1 MFHWGSKAKDPAL
14 EPKTIGRYRITR
26 QLGEG
31 GMGVVYAAHDDRLD
45 RSVAIKRIRETSDEA
60 GLRERLVREA
70 RAAASISHPNVCHN
84 YELAEDGRELYLVME
99 LLAGEPLADR
109 MARGTVPLAEA
120 LQITLGILSA
130 LEALHGRGIGHRDLK
145 PSNVFLTPH
154 GIKLL
159 DFGLAYPLV
168 ERLKTEATLTAPGT
182 ILGTPRYMPPEQ
194 WEGEAFVPASDLF
207 AVGAILFEMLA
218 GKPAFPGSNIIEIYR
233 AVAMGQPPALTG
245 GSEVVAA
252 DRIIQLALA
261 KQLVDRYSDAA
272 AMAREVRAA
281 WALIDTGSA
290 PEARAVTRLIVLP
303 FRVLRPDPET
313 DFLAFSLP
321 DAITASLAGLDA
333 LVVRST
339 AAGQR
344 FAAESPDLRA
354 IAAEAAVDA
363 VLLGTLLRAGDQVR
377 VAVQMLEAPSGTLMY
392 SHTAQVHLGDVFQL
406 QDDLARQIVDS
417 LAIPLSARD
426 HRLLAQ
432 DVPANAEAYD
442 LYLRANHVGAST
454 SNPARLASA
463 RDFYRRCLEAD
474 PQYAPAWARLGR
486 VYRVLAKYGSAGQ
499 ADAIKRAEEAF
510 HRALEINPDLPIAHN
525 LYTYFELEERG
536 KATEAV
542 VRLLDQVK
550 GGVADPNLFAGLVV
564 ACRFCGLLEA
574 SLAADR
580 RARRIDP
587 GIQTSVQYTYWVLGD
602 YAQAA
607 LHDIEDIQAI
617 RNGALWMMG
626 RESEALAGVRA
637 ALAHLPG
644 SVEDRIVEAQLA
656 TMEGRGDDC
665 ARHILAVIDS
675 GFHDP
680 EGFLLHSRELAYVG
694 QTSQALAM
702 LGRVL
707 QGGYYCPVALTR
719 DPWFDSLRGSREFVR
734 LVREAEAGHARAAEA
749 YLRAGGERILGVGPG

>member
-1 MFHWGSKAKDPAL
+1 M
-14 EPKTIGRYRITR
+14 
-26 QLGEG
+26 
-31 GMGVVYAAHDDRLD
+31 
-45 RSVAIKRIRETSDEA
+45 
-60 GLRERLVREA
+60 GLRERLLREA
-70 RAAASISHPNVCHN
+70 RAAASISHPNVCHI
-84 YELAEDGRELYLVME
+84 YELAEDAGELYLVME

-109 MARGTVPLAEA
+109 VARGTIPLAEA
-120 LQITLGILSA
+120 LQITLGILAA
-130 LEALHGRGIGHRDLK
+130 LEALHARGIGHRDLK

-159 DFGLAYPLV
+159 DFGLAHPLV

-233 AVAMGQPPALTG
+233 AVAMAQPPALTG
-245 GSEVVAA
+245 GAEVVAA

-261 KQLVDRYSDAA
+261 KRPGDRYPDAA

-281 WALIDTGSA
+281 WALIDTGAA
-290 PEARAVTRLIVLP
+290 PQARAVTRLIVLP

-313 DFLAFSLP
+313 DFLAFSVP
-321 DAITASLAGLDA
+321 DAITTSLSGLDA

-344 FAAESPDLRA
+344 FAAESPDLKT

-363 VLLGTLLRAGDQVR
+363 VVLGTLLRAGDQVR
-377 VAVQMLEAPSGTLMY
+377 VAAQMLEAPSGTLMC
-392 SHTAQVHLGDVFQL
+392 SHTAQVRLGDVFQL

-426 HRLLAQ
+426 RRLLGQ
-432 DVPANAEAYD
+432 DVPANPEAYD
-442 LYLRANHVGAST
+442 LYLRGNHVGAST

-474 PQYAPAWARLGR
+474 PGYAPAWARLGR
-486 VYRVLAKYGSAGQ
+486 VYRVLAKYGSESQ
-499 ADAIKRAEEAF
+499 ATTIKLAEEAF

-536 KATEAV
+536 KAPEAV
-542 VRLLDQVK
+542 VRLLGQVK
-550 GGVADPNLFAGLVV
+550 NGAADPNLFAGLVV

-602 YAQAA
+602 YPQAA
-607 LHDIEDIQAI
+607 LHDVEDIQAI

-626 RESEALAGVRA
+626 REAEALAGVRA

-656 TMEGRGDDC
+656 TMEGKAEDC
-665 ARHILAVIDS
+665 ARHILAVLDS

-680 EGFLLHSRELAYVG
+680 EGFLLHARELAYLEK
-694 QTSQALAM
+694 TSLALAL
-702 LGRVL
+702 LGRMV

-719 DPWFDSLRGSREFVR
+719 DPWFDSLRTIPEFVR
-734 LVREAEAGHARAAEA
+734 LVRDAEAGHARAAEA
-749 YLRAGGERILGVGPG
+749 YRGAGGERILGVGSG

>member
-1 MFHWGSKAKDPAL
+1 
-14 EPKTIGRYRITR
+14 
-26 QLGEG
+26 
-31 GMGVVYAAHDDRLD
+31 
-45 RSVAIKRIRETSDEA
+45 
-60 GLRERLVREA
+60 
-70 RAAASISHPNVCHN
+70 
-84 YELAEDGRELYLVME
+84 
-99 LLAGEPLADR
+99 
-109 MARGTVPLAEA
+109 
-120 LQITLGILSA
+120 
-130 LEALHGRGIGHRDLK
+130 
-145 PSNVFLTPH
+145 
-154 GIKLL
+154 
-159 DFGLAYPLV
+159 
-168 ERLKTEATLTAPGT
+168 
-182 ILGTPRYMPPEQ
+182 LGTPYFDAQLEDGSRIHAIIPPIAIDGIKVSIRKFTFTKFNIDSLV
-194 WEGEAFVPASDLF
+194 EG
-207 AVGAILFEMLA
+207 G
-218 GKPAFPGSNIIEIYR
+218 
-233 AVAMGQPPALTG
+233 ALTKTMAEFLQICVRSRFNIAICG
-245 GSEVVAA
+245 G
-252 DRIIQLALA
+252 
-261 KQLVDRYSDAA
+261 
-272 AMAREVRAA
+272 
-281 WALIDTGSA
+281 TGSGK
-290 PEARAVTRLIVLP
+290 T
-303 FRVLRPDPET
+303 T
-313 DFLAFSLP
+313 MMN
-321 DAITASLAGLDA
+321 
-333 LVVRST
+333 
-339 AAGQR
+339 
-344 FAAESPDLRA
+344 
-354 IAAEAAVDA
+354 A
-363 VLLGTLLRAGDQVR
+363 VLTAVR
-377 VAVQMLEAPSGTLMY
+377 HGERMVTIEDTPELQLTHPN
-392 SHTAQVHLGDVFQL
+392 TA
-406 QDDLARQIVDS
+406 
-417 LAIPLSARD
+417 
-426 HRLLAQ
+426 RLLTRI
-432 DVPANAEAYD
+432 ANAEAYD

-499 ADAIKRAEEAF
+499 ADAIKLAEEAF

-719 DPWFDSLRGSREFVR
+719 DPWFDSLWGSREFVR